1 MYGQSSM
8 RVRPSHANPNLLEKC
23 ELSSTLKWIGW
34 SIHIQA
40 GYITIP
46 DDKISKVSEY
56 LDDLLQ
62 GNQTTRKRHRHLY
75 VAYSAYGLT

>member
-8 RVRPSHANPNLLEKC
+8 RVCPSHANPNLLEKC